1 MLFHQNEDILKREE
15 DRLLTQAK
23 ILNDNLLNQIN
34 SIEQAL
40 LSTRVII
47 EKDGLSD
54 KKSKDHV
61 EEHLKTYVKVLPY
74 LRAFVALDK
83 NGEVIA
89 TSREDILGFN
99 YSSREY
105 FSNIKNN
112 PSKGKLYV
120 NRPYK
125 TLLGAWTIN
134 LALMLSDEKGDFN
147 GVIFAVFEPLQLM
160 KTLESVFY
168 ANDMRSSII
177 HGDGTLFL
185 MAPKKDEVLGIKINT
200 ENSFLYK
207 HKLGNKLNSIY
218 KGKTFIAN
226 DNRLVAFYTVNPQNI
241 DVDSSL
247 YITVSRDLN
256 ALYVNIRTE
265 IYIVVAL
272 MIILILSSIIGLYLL
287 QRKRYFS
294 RIKEIEQEE
303 EKRKILETYA
313 YIDSMTQIAN
323 RRYFD
328 QFLDKEWRYCQ
339 RNKKNL
345 CIVLID
351 IDNFKLYNDRYGHQA
366 GDECLKKV
374 ARVLD
379 DNLNRSHDFIARY
392 GGEEFICILPNTNI
406 EDAKVICEKLRVEI
420 ENLKIPHE
428 DSKTSNV
435 VTISIGISC
444 TIPNENIEMND
455 LIRKADNALYL
466 SKKAGRN
473 KLSVEL

>member
-1 MLFHQNEDILKREE
+1 
-15 DRLLTQAK
+15 
-23 ILNDNLLNQIN
+23 
-34 SIEQAL
+34 
-40 LSTRVII
+40 
-47 EKDGLSD
+47 
-54 KKSKDHV
+54 
-61 EEHLKTYVKVLPY
+61 
-74 LRAFVALDK
+74 
-83 NGEVIA
+83 
-89 TSREDILGFN
+89 
-99 YSSREY
+99 
-105 FSNIKNN
+105 
-112 PSKGKLYV
+112 
-120 NRPYK
+120 
-125 TLLGAWTIN
+125 
-134 LALMLSDEKGDFN
+134 
-147 GVIFAVFEPLQLM
+147 
-160 KTLESVFY
+160 
-168 ANDMRSSII
+168 MRSSII

>member
-1 MLFHQNEDILKREE
+1 
-15 DRLLTQAK
+15 
-23 ILNDNLLNQIN
+23 
-34 SIEQAL
+34 
-40 LSTRVII
+40 
-47 EKDGLSD
+47 
-54 KKSKDHV
+54 
-61 EEHLKTYVKVLPY
+61 
-74 LRAFVALDK
+74 
-83 NGEVIA
+83 
-89 TSREDILGFN
+89 
-99 YSSREY
+99 
-105 FSNIKNN
+105 
-112 PSKGKLYV
+112 
-120 NRPYK
+120 
-125 TLLGAWTIN
+125 
-134 LALMLSDEKGDFN
+134 
-147 GVIFAVFEPLQLM
+147 
-160 KTLESVFY
+160 
-168 ANDMRSSII
+168 
-177 HGDGTLFL
+177 
-185 MAPKKDEVLGIKINT
+185 
-200 ENSFLYK
+200 
-207 HKLGNKLNSIY
+207 
-218 KGKTFIAN
+218 
-226 DNRLVAFYTVNPQNI
+226 
-241 DVDSSL
+241 
-247 YITVSRDLN
+247 
-256 ALYVNIRTE
+256 
-265 IYIVVAL
+265 